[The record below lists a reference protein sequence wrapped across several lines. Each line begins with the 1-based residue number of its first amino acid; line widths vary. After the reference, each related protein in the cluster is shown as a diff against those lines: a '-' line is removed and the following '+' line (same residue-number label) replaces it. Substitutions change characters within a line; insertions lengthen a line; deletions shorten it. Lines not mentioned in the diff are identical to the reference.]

1 MRSHAAP
8 LHTLSAG
15 LLMLGLVA
23 GCSAPAPEGHGTATS
38 AIQDPE
44 NNDDFANAEAE
55 VLAYQT
61 AVRDCL
67 TESAFP
73 AELLGDGGVA
83 IDVPPGQ
90 DEAFMSV
97 DAACRE
103 RIPAPV
109 TRVLTA
115 EEVNVKY
122 DLELES
128 AACLAAAGFPEFEL
142 ESRDTWVA
150 RWMAVDA
157 GDSDVTAPDTAWSL
171 LQGSE
176 VEAAQE
182 ACPMPTVQDI
192 YERLNGS

>member
-1 MRSHAAP
+1 MRTHVGLLRP
-8 LHTLSAG
+8 VGAG
-15 LLMLGLVA
+15 LLLLGLVA
-23 GCSAPAPEGHGTATS
+23 SCSAPADEDHGTATS
-38 AIQDPE
+38 AIQDQE
-44 NNDDFANAEAE
+44 NNSDFANSEAE

-61 AVRDCL
+61 AIRDCL
-67 TESAFP
+67 TENGFP

-90 DEAFMSV
+90 DEAFMSA
-97 DAACRE
+97 DAACRG

-142 ESRDTWVA
+142 DSRDTWVA

-157 GDSDVTAPDTAWSL
+157 GDSDIMPPDTAWSL
-171 LQGSE
+171 LQGNDI
-176 VEAAQE
+176 EAAQE
-182 ACPMPTVQDI
+182 ACPVPTVQDI
-192 YERLNGS
+192 YERLNGI